1 MRKKSFGSIFCLF
14 AVVLLLMT
22 GCATI
27 GMDMSITGKGS
38 GSIQNVVKLNRAEYI
53 EYLRDTHPD
62 MGMESDVEDIISEE
76 VEQGRYTEEVID
88 GVEYLVMDVS
98 DGNIEFDSVSDF
110 YSQIG
115 LDSGYELT
123 ETSFCMDRKT
133 DTDEDIKENNYM
145 DLNQMSDEELKKYLS
160 SSYMEISVT
169 FDYPVKDTNGTIDPL
184 NSKKVSWRYSL
195 ASAIDRIYAYCD
207 SSISFSG
214 AAPGSVSQ
222 EPVTLHFEG
231 ADSAVLNGEAIEN
244 DTVFSVDGTY
254 CVVLSNKEEQKTVYF
269 AIDRTAP
276 ELKDAS
282 GEPVSFKGWQTK
294 ETVVYFWDNGGILS
308 AELDGKPVLEC
319 SLTGNEEFVYYVT
332 ISPEK
337 LSDGKHK
344 LMVKDTYGNKNE
356 ITFKTDK
363 TAPEV
368 KNVKNKKTYRKAV
381 TVKFSDH
388 VSGVKKA
395 TLNGKK
401 ITSGKRVKK
410 VGNYTLKVTDKA
422 GNSTK
427 VKFKIKEK
435 VKKKAKTK
443 SAKK

>member
-1 MRKKSFGSIFCLF
+1 MGKKNFCRIFCLF
-14 AVVLLLMT
+14 AVLLLLMT

-38 GSIQNVVKLNRAEYI
+38 GSIQNIVKLNRAEYI

-98 DGNIEFDSVSDF
+98 DGNTEFDSVSDF
-110 YSQIG
+110 YSQMG

-123 ETSFCMDRKT
+123 ETSFCMSGKADK
-133 DTDEDIKENNYM
+133 DESIKENNYI
-145 DLNQMSDEELKKYLS
+145 DLNQMTDEEQQKYLS

-169 FDYPVKDTNGTIDPL
+169 FDYPVKDTNGNIDPA
-184 NSKKVSWRYSL
+184 NPKKVSWRYSL
-195 ASAIDRIYAYCD
+195 ASVIDRIYAYCD

-214 AAPGSVSQ
+214 VTPGSVSQ

-231 ADSAVLNGEAIEN
+231 AESAVLNGEAIEN

-282 GEPVSFKGWQTK
+282 GNPVSFKGWQTK
-294 ETVVYFWDNGGILS
+294 KTVVYFWDNGGILS

-319 SLTGNEEFVYYVT
+319 SLTGNEEFIYYVT
-332 ISPEK
+332 IAPAK

-344 LMVKDTYGNKNE
+344 LMVKDTYGNKKE

-363 TAPEV
+363 IAPEV
-368 KNVKNKKTYRKAV
+368 KNVKNKRTYRKAV
-381 TVKFSDH
+381 TIRFSDA
-388 VSGVKKA
+388 VSGVKTA

-410 VGNYTLKVTDKA
+410 VGSYTLKVTDKA

-427 VKFKIKEK
+427 VKFQIKEK
-435 VKKKAKTK
+435 VKKKAK
-443 SAKK
+443 SGKK